1 MFDLSY
7 DQINAMMKEGLVNHI
22 ENQKGKVTVDT
33 TIKKLRYEIS
43 QLSTSMN
50 NFITE
55 NENLVA
61 N

>member
-43 QLSTSMN
+43 KLSTSMN

>member
-33 TIKKLRYEIS
+33 TIKELRYEIS

>member
-55 NENLVA
+55 NENLLA